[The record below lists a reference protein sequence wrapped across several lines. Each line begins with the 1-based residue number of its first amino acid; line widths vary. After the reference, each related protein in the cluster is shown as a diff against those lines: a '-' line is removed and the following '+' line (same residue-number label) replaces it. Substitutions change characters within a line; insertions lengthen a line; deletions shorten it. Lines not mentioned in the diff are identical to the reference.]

1 MKKIIH
7 NVWDGILMI
16 VLAFVP
22 FAAIAAKDYRD
33 DD

>member
-1 MKKIIH
+1 MKKFIH
-7 NVWDGILMI
+7 NVWEELLMI
-16 VLAFVP
+16 LLAFVP